1 MAGLDNC
8 LNNNGSEVMDKPG
21 SVLSCFFG
29 NLLLTCD
36 MLIVQQE
43 HRVINSKTLV
53 KRVSLWHVIFNGF

>member
-8 LNNNGSEVMDKPG
+8 LNDNGSEVMDKPG
-21 SVLSCFFG
+21 SVLSCLFG
-29 NLLLTCD
+29 NLVLMRD

-53 KRVSLWHVIFNGF
+53 KGVSLQHVLFNGF